1 MATTPAAADL
11 SKVHKLCIVTLLR
24 ILDNIINDINTP
36 PERKNARIRK
46 IKTTGP
52 FHDRAGQ
59 WEGSIEFLLECGFQR
74 TTNSQLKLMKDEPCR
89 LLAGRK
95 ELVRFAVD
103 QLGLLESKLPDCP
116 VLDEIVAPTNPNSPA
131 IEDAV
136 ALGTEDNNA
145 CEITKSYADRS
156 DTEYDGNQSNACL
169 SLESSSGGVNVAVVN
184 DSGLSTENGDG
195 QHVIQSSK
203 DEITPTHQHQQ
214 QDEQLPRN
222 QLPQDPTVQQ
232 IPDDVP
238 SQSNISASDSMSSLL
253 DEIEMELN
261 GDSSF
266 FLGDYSGEHH
276 HEEILGDGE
285 IASSSSIA
293 EGLPEHAQMQLE
305 TLFAADVCF
314 MDEFSLARTHI
325 MPEEEDNEDTLPA
338 ELDESK
344 EQVHLLDNSNNV
356 RLEQT
361 KHVESEDGTDVNA
374 NRTIVPIAR
383 DDDHIALILP
393 EVVEEMLLLQQPNNE
408 ITIPPPESCRG
419 HVDSPTM
426 SETASIDKETADI
439 IHFHGRHKS
448 ATDLLIYLVS
458 ENEMGNGVDNT
469 TDISPSLHVQQEQRY
484 GDDDLGLNGNE
495 QPMSEFDRAP
505 IAGSTLRHQNDLID
519 EGNADLNT
527 PPPGS
532 LSDNSDMY
540 TYYRSLFNRISPP
553 EGEFSFA
560 NDNDEIMQY
569 RHGFELCHRVLFSVW
584 VEAIRRTDASKYK
597 ISGRSKHVD
606 PCAGLTN
613 LVLHK
618 RSEVDQD
625 CSAEGKLLLDY
636 GSSERPILLVPLDV
650 AYASWACIL
659 DLNSDDDDDDD
670 DDDSTNNDFRISS
683 DGSSA
688 GKMYSW
694 IVSNHRQLSVVD
706 DNIPPAQESMLSK
719 HDRSRLEDI
728 CNFVCKSL
736 RDIGLI
742 SLFSANISGCMSADS
757 TLYICVEGFESKDDI
772 PRHSDEIVPKL
783 DDRALLSKCH
793 SILSRLVYPTL
804 LDELDFVN
812 KSDISRL
819 STHGVLCW
827 YSCNFVIDHLI
838 ESGQLTT
845 AMSLLSDTRFI
856 RLRVNYLGCFSGASI
871 HCRDCARLAHCLSRS
886 QKENHFAEDSWSVPL
901 RSSNAGGFEDG
912 ELTLTDNQKADIA
925 GWRENHFKI
934 LRSVSTVLRGRVE
947 TLSQEGNE
955 VRMDIGQSMKI
966 IGECIGEIG
975 PYYVQEMEHYEEAFR
990 LLSEAHGEDQNHEA
1004 IADILVS
1011 CMAQP
1016 RFYVQMISSFSLTN
1030 RYRPH
1035 HQVCYGLLSPEI

>member
-74 TTNSQLKLMKDEPCR
+74 TTNSQLKLMEDNPSR

-95 ELVRFAVD
+95 ELVRFAVE

-419 HVDSPTM
+419 HVDSTTT
-426 SETASIDKETADI
+426 SETAPIDKETADI
-439 IHFHGRHKS
+439 VHFHGRNKS
-448 ATDLLIYLVS
+448 ASDLLIYLDS
-458 ENEMGNGVDNT
+458 ENETGNGVDNT
-469 TDISPSLHVQQEQRY
+469 TDITSSFPLQQEHRY
-484 GDDDLGLNGNE
+484 GDDDIGLNGNE
-495 QPMSEFDRAP
+495 QSMSEFDRAP
-505 IAGSTLRHQNDLID
+505 SDGADSTLRHQNDLID
-519 EGNADLNT
+519 EDHADLNT

-532 LSDNSDMY
+532 LSDDSDMY

-560 NDNDEIMQY
+560 NENDDIMQY
-569 RHGFELCHRVLFSVW
+569 RHGFELCHRALFSVW
-584 VEAIRRTDASKYK
+584 VESIRRTDASKYK

-606 PCAGLTN
+606 PLAGLTN
-613 LVLHK
+613 LLLHK
-618 RSEVDQD
+618 RSEMDQD
-625 CSAEGKLLLDY
+625 CSAEGKSLLGY
-636 GSSERPILLVPLDV
+636 VSSERPILLVPLDV

-659 DLNSDDDDDDD
+659 DLNSDDE
-670 DDDSTNNDFRISS
+670 SNNNDFRISS
-683 DGSSA
+683 DGSAA

-694 IVSNHRQLSVVD
+694 IVSNHRHLCVVD
-706 DNIPPAQESMLSK
+706 DNIPPAQESMLPK
-719 HDRSRLEDI
+719 RARSRLENI

-742 SLFSANISGCMSADS
+742 SLFSANISVGMSDDS
-757 TLYICVEGFESKDDI
+757 TLYIGVEGFESKDNI
-772 PRHSDEIVPKL
+772 PRNRDEIVPKW
-783 DDRALLSKCH
+783 DDRSMLSKCH

-812 KSDISRL
+812 QSDISRV
-819 STHGVLCW
+819 STYGVLCW
-827 YSCNFVIDHLI
+827 YSCHFLVDHLI

-845 AMSLLSDTRFI
+845 ARSLLSDTRFI

-871 HCRDCARLAHCLSRS
+871 HCRDCSRLAHCLSRS
-886 QKENHFAEDSWSVPL
+886 QKNNHFAEDSWREPSP
-901 RSSNAGGFEDG
+901 SSNAEGFEDG
-912 ELTLTDNQKADIA
+912 KSILTDNHKAGIA
-925 GWRENHFKI
+925 GWSEYHFKI
-934 LRSVSTVLRGRVE
+934 LCSVSAVLRGRVE
-947 TLSQEGNE
+947 TLSQEENE
-955 VRMDIGQSMKI
+955 ARMDIGQSMKI

-990 LLSEAHGEDQNHEA
+990 LLTEAYGQDQNHEA

-1016 RFYVQMISSFSLTN
+1016 RFSVQLISSFSLTN

-1035 HQVCYGLLSPEI
+1035 HQVCYGLSSPEI